1 MWGPSPKGWGFWLL
15 RAFQLFLSKTQ
26 VQLLFRSTQGDGW
39 SAPSC
44 KIRDRSLFLWKPP
57 TMWVTWSPSTWSSW
71 RRFKPPHGYSASQT
85 TCPQT
90 CSIPSSVRVSGFQKI
105 SSRSLTTLPWSPTSL
120 QAHQLTNKGE
130 KNLLRPNADFD
141 SRLWAGS
148 AAAAWCSWR
157 PSPPRRGGHSKMMSC
172 CLTWPTSLS
181 SSPLWSCLSPWL
193 SSSPSSSGWPSTA
206 TSLHWTCWTSRSQRW
221 PASLCRSLP
230 SRSLWTSRGLLS
242 LLFFRRSSLSEREE
256 PTTCSSTFPRQRDE
270 ATRRGNQQI
279 FIQNLALKA
288 KRVYLSA

>member
-1 MWGPSPKGWGFWLL
+1 
-15 RAFQLFLSKTQ
+15 
-26 VQLLFRSTQGDGW
+26 
-39 SAPSC
+39 
-44 KIRDRSLFLWKPP
+44 
-57 TMWVTWSPSTWSSW
+57 MWVNWSPSTWSSW
-71 RRFKPPHGYSASQT
+71 RRFKPPHGYSASQI

-130 KNLLRPNADFD
+130 KNLLRTNAGFD

-157 PSPPRRGGHSKMMSC
+157 PWPPRRGGPSK
-172 CLTWPTSLS
+172 TTSFS
-181 SSPLWSCLSPWL
+181 SSPLWSCLS
-193 SSSPSSSGWPSTA
+193 SSWSGWPSTA

-230 SRSLWTSRGLLS
+230 TRSLWTSRGLLS
-242 LLFFRRSSLSEREE
+242 LLFFRRSSHSEKEE

-279 FIQNLALKA
+279 YIQNLALKA
-288 KRVYLSA
+288 KRV